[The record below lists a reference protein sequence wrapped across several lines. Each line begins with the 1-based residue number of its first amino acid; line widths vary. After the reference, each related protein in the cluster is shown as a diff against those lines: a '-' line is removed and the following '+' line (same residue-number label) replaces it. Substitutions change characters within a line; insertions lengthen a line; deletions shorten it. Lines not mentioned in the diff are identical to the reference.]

1 MTQYIINDNKNEVL
15 RNNATTDV
23 DYNRLMENTLTNYV
37 NAIKERMPLD
47 LRDAS
52 NDDDF
57 DWRDVTRQA
66 VVNTTVKTEED
77 FMDALEDIW
86 RLSPIKTQRIIMAM
100 TKCVID
106 YTVSNYGSDAIDS
119 SVFSDIGKLY
129 GLWIYHVTEEVE
141 FEYRAIE

>member
-1 MTQYIINDNKNEVL
+1 MAYIINDNKHEIL

-23 DYNRLMENTLTNYV
+23 DYNRLMENTLINYV
-37 NAIKERMPLD
+37 DAIKERMPVD
-47 LRDAS
+47 LSEYDG
-52 NDDDF
+52 DDF
-57 DWRDVTRQA
+57 DWRDVTREA
-66 VVNTTVKTEED
+66 VVNTTVKTEDD

-129 GLWIYHVTEEVE
+129 ALWIYHVTSEVD
-141 FEYRAIE
+141 FEYRKMIK